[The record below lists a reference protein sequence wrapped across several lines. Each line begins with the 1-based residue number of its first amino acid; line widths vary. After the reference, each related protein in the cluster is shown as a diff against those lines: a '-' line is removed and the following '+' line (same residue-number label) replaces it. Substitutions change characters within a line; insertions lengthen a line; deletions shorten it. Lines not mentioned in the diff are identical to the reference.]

1 MGTLFVL
8 NGIYVYR
15 HVLPVGPWR
24 LVWKPLLAGAAL
36 AGIILVLPAG
46 VADAWRAALGVLG
59 YLVLLVALRTFSQG
73 EWLWVRQRL
82 VG

>member
-15 HVLPVGPWR
+15 HVLRVQPWR
-24 LVWKPLLAGAAL
+24 LVWKPLLAGVALVAVAL
-36 AGIILVLPAG
+36 ALPAG
-46 VADAWRAALGVLG
+46 VSDVLRAALSSLVYLG
-59 YLVLLVALRTFSQG
+59 LLVVLRTFSRE

-82 VG
+82 AG